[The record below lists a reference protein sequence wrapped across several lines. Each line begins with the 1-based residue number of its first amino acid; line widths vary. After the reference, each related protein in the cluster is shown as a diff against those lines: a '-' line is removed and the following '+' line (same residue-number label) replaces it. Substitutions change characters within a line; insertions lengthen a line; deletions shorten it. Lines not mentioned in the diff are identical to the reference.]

1 MLKVVLRYTNCLQ
14 DGRNVFQILADN
26 NVMILKTRDGWSIYS
41 KITIVVKDYNEL
53 NFLISELN
61 RNCSYEVRVIKTK
74 IINSQKYIKTR

>member
-74 IINSQKYIKTR
+74 IINSQECIKTR